1 MNQQER
7 VDEFWGIVTW
17 ISIGY
22 FVLFVAINV
31 AGLIWV
37 KMTSEP
43 PKKKIKKTIDW
54 NRR

>member
-1 MNQQER
+1 MTQADR
-7 VDEFWGIVTW
+7 WTDFWGLATW

-37 KMTSEP
+37 KKTSDAP
-43 PKKKIKKTIDW
+43 PKKVKETIDW
-54 NRR
+54 GSK